1 MPKRTPTY
9 KAILAEVARGSDRSS
24 LFWWLVDHHD
34 ELVEQAAGKRMRW
47 EPLCARFA
55 DHGLTDITGHP
66 ATPRTARETWFQAR
80 RAVAAARAQKA
91 AADANGRPGD
101 KYPSRISPD
110 WRPQIVPPQAAIASA
125 RTSAAPPSLP
135 PVSTP
140 GSEVV
145 RGPVDAVS
153 DTPDFPTVDPSGAAL
168 EPGHVFFQGESMP
181 RHMAEQLA
189 GMLRHA
195 KELDRFN

>member
-1 MPKRTPTY
+1 MARRQQTY
-9 KAILAEVARGSDRSS
+9 KAILEEVARGGDRSS
-24 LFWWLVDHHD
+24 LFWFLTQHHD
-34 ELVEQAAGKRMRW
+34 ELIAQADGKRMLW
-47 EPLCARFA
+47 DALCVRFA
-55 DHGLTDITGHP
+55 EHGLTDRRGLT
-66 ATPRTARETWFQAR
+66 ATPETARQTWLRAR

-110 WRPQIVPPQAAIASA
+110 WRPQIVPPQVGTTPA
-125 RTSAAPPSLP
+125 RAGAAPSSLP
-135 PVSTP
+135 SVSTQ

-145 RGPVDAVS
+145 RAPVEAAS
-153 DTPDFPTVDPSGAAL
+153 DTPDFLTVDPSGAAL

>member
-1 MPKRTPTY
+1 MARRQQTY
-9 KAILAEVARGSDRSS
+9 KAILEEVARGGDRSS
-24 LFWWLVDHHD
+24 LFWFLTQHHD
-34 ELVEQAAGKRMRW
+34 ELIAQAAGKRMLW
-47 EPLCARFA
+47 DALCVRFA
-55 DHGLTDITGHP
+55 EHGLTDRRGLT
-66 ATPRTARETWFQAR
+66 ATPKTARQTWLRAR

-101 KYPSRISPD
+101 KYPSRTSPD
-110 WRPQIVPPQAAIASA
+110 WRPQIVPPQVGTTPA
-125 RTSAAPPSLP
+125 RAGAAPSSLP
-135 PVSTP
+135 SVSTQ
-140 GSEVV
+140 GREVV
-145 RGPVDAVS
+145 RAPVEAAS
-153 DTPDFPTVDPSGAAL
+153 DTPDFLTVDPSGAAL

>member
-1 MPKRTPTY
+1 MARRQQTY
-9 KAILAEVARGSDRSS
+9 KAILEEVARGGDRSS
-24 LFWWLVDHHD
+24 LFWFLTQHHD
-34 ELVEQAAGKRMRW
+34 ELIAQAAGKRMLW
-47 EPLCARFA
+47 DALCVRFA
-55 DHGLTDITGHP
+55 EHGLTDRRGLT
-66 ATPRTARETWFQAR
+66 ATPKTARQTWLRAR

-91 AADANGRPGD
+91 AANGRPGD

-110 WRPQIVPPQAAIASA
+110 WRPQTVPPRAAMTPA
-125 RTSAAPPSLP
+125 RAGAAPSSLA
-135 PVSTP
+135 PVSTQ
-140 GSEVV
+140 GCEVI
-145 RGPVDAVS
+145 RSPVEAVS

>member
-1 MPKRTPTY
+1 MARRQRTY
-9 KAILAEVARGSDRSS
+9 KAILEEIARGGDRSS
-24 LFWWLVDHHD
+24 LFWFLIQHHD
-34 ELVEQAAGKRMRW
+34 ELIAQAAGKRMHW
-47 EPLCARFA
+47 DALCVRFA
-55 DHGLTDITGHP
+55 EHGLTDRRGLT
-66 ATPRTARETWFQAR
+66 ATPKTARQTWLRAR

-91 AADANGRPGD
+91 AADANRRPGD

-110 WRPQIVPPQAAIASA
+110 WRPRIVPPQAGTTRVGA
-125 RTSAAPPSLP
+125 RAAPSSLP
-135 PVSTP
+135 SVSTQ
-140 GSEVV
+140 GREVV
-145 RGPVDAVS
+145 RVPAEAVS

-189 GMLRHA
+189 GLLRQA